1 MKYNPCF
8 FALLSL
14 VFFPLLLSGQ
24 DTEAGLL
31 VYYPLDGNLLDASG
45 NAVDGV
51 DQGVTY
57 GADRFGN
64 SNSAAQ
70 FDGNGWVEMGSGL
83 QPGLPVTLSCWVYF
97 EALPTGGRAI
107 LTTDFSAGRYR
118 GLTLSLN
125 DSGQL
130 VVTLGAAM
138 DPASFTTNISLETDH
153 WHHLAVIVGNAG
165 GLSVYVSGCE
175 ESGSFSGTA
184 APLAYD
190 DGLGNL
196 GRSNAGAM
204 PQVNTLQGRLDE
216 FRYYGRALSEE
227 EVNLLYDQFYTP
239 EINLGADTMI
249 CLGESLTLEP
259 ETTVSNYIWSDG
271 SMGITLEV
279 TQTGT
284 YGVEAETDDCQ
295 IIRDSIEVMAG
306 FCDQCDAVVPN
317 AFTPNRDG
325 VNDTFRVLFNV
336 DKCRIVDAEVRIFN
350 RWGKLVF
357 ESDKV
362 DDRWDGTFDGQDLA
376 SDVYIYFVRYTYESE
391 EGRIT
396 GETQGDLTLLR

>member
-1 MKYNPCF
+1 
-8 FALLSL
+8 
-14 VFFPLLLSGQ
+14 
-24 DTEAGLL
+24 
-31 VYYPLDGNLLDASG
+31 
-45 NAVDGV
+45 
-51 DQGVTY
+51 
-57 GADRFGN
+57 
-64 SNSAAQ
+64 
-70 FDGNGWVEMGSGL
+70 MG
-83 QPGLPVTLSCWVYF
+83 
-97 EALPTGGRAI
+97 
-107 LTTDFSAGRYR
+107 
-118 GLTLSLN
+118 
-125 DSGQL
+125 
-130 VVTLGAAM
+130 
-138 DPASFTTNISLETDH
+138 PASFTTNISLETGR
-153 WHHLAVIVGNAG
+153 WHYLAVIVRDAG
-165 GLSVYVSGCE
+165 DLSVYISGCE
-175 ESGSFSGTA
+175 ASGSFSGTA
-184 APLAYD
+184 APIAYD
-190 DGLGNL
+190 AGLGNL
-196 GRSNAGAM
+196 GRSNAGAI

-227 EVNLLYDQFYTP
+227 EVNLLYDKFYTP

-259 ETTVSNYIWSDG
+259 ETTVSNYFWSDG

-306 FCDQCDAVVPN
+306 FCDQCDPVVPN

-357 ESDKV
+357 ESDRV